1 MLRPSSIRLYERT
14 LRLKAESRSHATE
27 ERMRKE
33 QLKETRNREFATLIG
48 SHLSG
53 LEFESAFVYD
63 LFLIRSYWT
72 NFYCKNKGRKRSF
85 RSVFLAC
92 CNTW

>member
-14 LRLKAESRSHATE
+14 LRLKAESRSRAAE

-48 SHLSG
+48 NHLVLS
-53 LEFESAFVYD
+53 LNRL
-63 LFLIRSYWT
+63 LFMIFSD
-72 NFYCKNKGRKRSF
+72 
-85 RSVFLAC
+85 
-92 CNTW
+92 

>member
-48 SHLSG
+48 SHLSD
-53 LEFESAFVYD
+53 LEF
-63 LFLIRSYWT
+63 
-72 NFYCKNKGRKRSF
+72 
-85 RSVFLAC
+85 
-92 CNTW
+92 